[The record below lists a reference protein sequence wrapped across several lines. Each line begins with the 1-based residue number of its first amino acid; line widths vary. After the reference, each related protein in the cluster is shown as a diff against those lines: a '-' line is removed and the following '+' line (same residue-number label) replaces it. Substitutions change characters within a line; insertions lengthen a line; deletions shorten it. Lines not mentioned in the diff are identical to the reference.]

1 MLKKILF
8 TLGLLLAA
16 NVVMYSQGVLTGTI
30 TDSKTKEP
38 LPFVNVIV
46 VQNGQQKGGATTN
59 MDGTYQIKPLNP
71 GTYDIKA
78 SYVGYKSVIK
88 EGVRVV
94 ATGFST
100 GGDITM
106 TPTSE
111 VLQTVEVQGYKVPL
125 IEKGSAEQGKRITSD
140 DIDKMSA
147 NSVDAIIATVGG
159 VADNNGSAG
168 SARGESDM
176 QNYVNGVKKQGSVS
190 IPKSAISEVQII
202 LGGTPAR
209 YGETIGGAANITL
222 KPPQNTFLGSIQYR
236 TSEPFDTRG
245 YHRGEFFLTGP
256 IYTKTDKATGAQ
268 NTIIGFRLDGSN
280 TYVQDPYFRP
290 SDRYYHMVKDNV
302 LTQIQQNPLVY
313 RDGAIQYAASYLN
326 SSDFEQVGRK
336 SNLWSNTFV
345 IEGGLDIRI
354 SKNTS
359 LKLNGQYVNSMG
371 KNGALSTILLN
382 NDNNSESKSS
392 EIYVMAN
399 LTQRLSTDNNASS
412 KIKNILFDIIG
423 SYQKDYSETYN
434 KNHKDDYFK
443 YGHVGTFRR
452 YFRPEY
458 QLQRYD
464 LDGDG
469 LEDGYAYVQSGSW
482 NEYRVDYTPSTDNP
496 GLSAYTS
503 QLYSDNFSHLG
514 LDLSRLQY
522 IQDNKGLINGSLPS
536 SVYGLY
542 TNVGVPST
550 SYSKAENEYI
560 NASVKVS
567 ADIGKHSLEL
577 GFQYEQDIYRAYQLA
592 ASSLWTIMRQE
603 ANQQILYRDLD
614 NPHIDRDGYYPYIS
628 YDRNY
633 DGTSQTYFDKHLRQA
648 LGLAE
653 NGTEYIDIDSY
664 DPSTFSLDMFS
675 ADELYNSGNALVSYY
690 GYDHTGKKVTGK
702 QALQDYFSGKNG
714 QRNLGAWEPI
724 YMAGYIQDQFLFRDL
739 IFNVGVRVD
748 RFDGNQMGLKDPYLL
763 YSSYTAGELR
773 KAQKSDA
780 TLTYTIPSSVS
791 DDATVYVNSLSS
803 TTSFNNVQITGYRS
817 GKGSGTT
824 WYNADGAI
832 VSDPS
837 DVSGAS
843 GQPLPYRK
851 GKLLDTGYP
860 TEISTDA
867 FKDYEPQVVAM
878 PRIAFSFPV
887 SDKSEFKA
895 SYDII
900 ARRPGEGYWQAN
912 YASYLFMEKMSG
924 ATLTNPNLK
933 PEKITNYELG
943 FQQVLSASSVL
954 SLSAYYKQTRDL
966 IALVQYVGADPTSTY
981 YSYDNQD
988 FRTTKGLTISYDLRR
1003 FKNIKL
1009 NANYT
1014 LQYAE
1019 GTTGLPSTTLQS
1031 LIKAGYPNVK
1041 MMFPISDDRRH
1052 AFKLGLDFRYEGGDK
1067 YNGPTTKRK
1076 VKDKDGNTRIQN
1088 IKWLQ
1093 NFGINLTGVM
1103 QSGAPYTKYYSNKQY
1118 TIVGSYR
1125 GSRLPWNYRLDLTA
1139 DKAFVI
1145 PVGKKTTMLDVFC
1158 TITNVLNVK
1167 NITGVFGVTG
1177 DPDDNGYLSDPE
1189 TQTEISVQLNE
1200 AAYRNYYSMYL
1211 NDGYYNY
1218 STPRMVY
1225 IGVSYQF

>member
-1 MLKKILF
+1 MSMLKKILF

-326 SSDFEQVGRK
+326 SSDFKQVGRK

-382 NDNNSESKSS
+382 HDHNSESKSS

-412 KIKNILFDIIG
+412 KIKNILFDI
-423 SYQKDYSETYN
+423 
-434 KNHKDDYFK
+434 
-443 YGHVGTFRR
+443 
-452 YFRPEY
+452 
-458 QLQRYD
+458 
-464 LDGDG
+464 
-469 LEDGYAYVQSGSW
+469 
-482 NEYRVDYTPSTDNP
+482 
-496 GLSAYTS
+496 
-503 QLYSDNFSHLG
+503 
-514 LDLSRLQY
+514 
-522 IQDNKGLINGSLPS
+522 
-536 SVYGLY
+536 
-542 TNVGVPST
+542 
-550 SYSKAENEYI
+550 
-560 NASVKVS
+560 
-567 ADIGKHSLEL
+567 
-577 GFQYEQDIYRAYQLA
+577 
-592 ASSLWTIMRQE
+592 
-603 ANQQILYRDLD
+603 
-614 NPHIDRDGYYPYIS
+614 
-628 YDRNY
+628 
-633 DGTSQTYFDKHLRQA
+633 
-648 LGLAE
+648 
-653 NGTEYIDIDSY
+653 
-664 DPSTFSLDMFS
+664 
-675 ADELYNSGNALVSYY
+675 
-690 GYDHTGKKVTGK
+690 
-702 QALQDYFSGKNG
+702 
-714 QRNLGAWEPI
+714 
-724 YMAGYIQDQFLFRDL
+724 
-739 IFNVGVRVD
+739 
-748 RFDGNQMGLKDPYLL
+748 
-763 YSSYTAGELR
+763 
-773 KAQKSDA
+773 
-780 TLTYTIPSSVS
+780 
-791 DDATVYVNSLSS
+791 
-803 TTSFNNVQITGYRS
+803 
-817 GKGSGTT
+817 
-824 WYNADGAI
+824 
-832 VSDPS
+832 
-837 DVSGAS
+837 
-843 GQPLPYRK
+843 
-851 GKLLDTGYP
+851 
-860 TEISTDA
+860 
-867 FKDYEPQVVAM
+867 
-878 PRIAFSFPV
+878 
-887 SDKSEFKA
+887 
-895 SYDII
+895 
-900 ARRPGEGYWQAN
+900 
-912 YASYLFMEKMSG
+912 
-924 ATLTNPNLK
+924 
-933 PEKITNYELG
+933 
-943 FQQVLSASSVL
+943 
-954 SLSAYYKQTRDL
+954 
-966 IALVQYVGADPTSTY
+966 
-981 YSYDNQD
+981 
-988 FRTTKGLTISYDLRR
+988 
-1003 FKNIKL
+1003 
-1009 NANYT
+1009 
-1014 LQYAE
+1014 
-1019 GTTGLPSTTLQS
+1019 
-1031 LIKAGYPNVK
+1031 
-1041 MMFPISDDRRH
+1041 
-1052 AFKLGLDFRYEGGDK
+1052 
-1067 YNGPTTKRK
+1067 
-1076 VKDKDGNTRIQN
+1076 
-1088 IKWLQ
+1088 
-1093 NFGINLTGVM
+1093 
-1103 QSGAPYTKYYSNKQY
+1103 
-1118 TIVGSYR
+1118 
-1125 GSRLPWNYRLDLTA
+1125 
-1139 DKAFVI
+1139 
-1145 PVGKKTTMLDVFC
+1145 
-1158 TITNVLNVK
+1158 
-1167 NITGVFGVTG
+1167 
-1177 DPDDNGYLSDPE
+1177 
-1189 TQTEISVQLNE
+1189 
-1200 AAYRNYYSMYL
+1200 
-1211 NDGYYNY
+1211 
-1218 STPRMVY
+1218 
-1225 IGVSYQF
+1225 